1 MPPELVPLTEGL
13 SIALDKPIL
22 LLGRHQECD
31 IQLNSRKISR
41 RHCCI
46 AQVQDYLVV
55 RDLYSTNGIRVNGKK
70 VLEARLGPGDHI
82 SIGNFEY
89 QVVWAEHPNA
99 PSSQVED
106 HSSHGHKPKPDNP
119 LESSEH
125 PVLLKDLIG
134 DPEPEYQSEPYHSP
148 HSEERRFEGVER
160 EDEPESPRHQ
170 ESLEDQGPVILP
182 DNIEL
187 APSSHDNLGEQT

>member
-1 MPPELVPLTEGL
+1 MPPELVPLTEGP

-55 RDLYSTNGIRVNGKK
+55 RDLHSTNGIRVNGKK
-70 VLEARLGPGDHI
+70 VLEAKLGPGDKI

-89 QVVWAEHPNA
+89 EVTWPEHPDA
-99 PSSQVED
+99 PSSELEAN
-106 HSSHGHKPKPDNP
+106 SSSNRPPNNP
-119 LESSEH
+119 LDSSEH
-125 PVLLKDLIG
+125 PVVLQDLVS
-134 DPEPEYQSEPYHSP
+134 DPGPEYQSEPFHSP
-148 HSEERRFEGVER
+148 AEDSPEIENIEGEGR
-160 EDEPESPRHQ
+160 KPPQ

-187 APSSHDNLGEQT
+187 APSSHDNLRDNG